1 MGLAVAK
8 SLAAQGSWHV
18 HLLDVNADR
27 GIQATQDKDLHPH
40 ASFHKTNVS
49 VYSDLAAAFQ
59 AIFQRHHRVDFVF
72 ANAGVIEKT
81 NFFGHLPEVNGAGT
95 IQNGDSNSGAP
106 PQPDLG
112 IIDANLNGVMLTS
125 YLALHYFRR
134 SPDHGK
140 GTNLVMTASCGG
152 LYPSYYSPLYTASKR
167 EYFFSFFLFCKEYIM
182 PIISPWIHHMYF
194 VLMTEKKKKKDGV
207 VGLMRSI
214 APSFWHN
221 DGIRVNAICPGI
233 VQTNLVDPKGWAAFP
248 SHTFIALETI
258 ARVVLM
264 LLEAHDPAGAEAN
277 ANGMVDATG
286 TFIPASQGYGRAV
299 EISGDS
305 FYFREAPDFCDQGM
319 REIMAATVVE
329 NQVGGVLNG

>member
-1 MGLAVAK
+1 
-8 SLAAQGSWHV
+8 
-18 HLLDVNADR
+18 
-27 GIQATQDKDLHPH
+27 
-40 ASFHKTNVS
+40 
-49 VYSDLAAAFQ
+49 
-59 AIFQRHHRVDFVF
+59 
-72 ANAGVIEKT
+72 
-81 NFFGHLPEVNGAGT
+81 
-95 IQNGDSNSGAP
+95 
-106 PQPDLG
+106 
-112 IIDANLNGVMLTS
+112 
-125 YLALHYFRR
+125 
-134 SPDHGK
+134 
-140 GTNLVMTASCGG
+140 
-152 LYPSYYSPLYTASKR
+152 
-167 EYFFSFFLFCKEYIM
+167 
-182 PIISPWIHHMYF
+182 
-194 VLMTEKKKKKDGV
+194 
-207 VGLMRSI
+207 MRSI

-248 SHTFIALETI
+248 SHQFIALETI

-264 LLEAHDPAGAEAN
+264 LLDPVGTGTGTGT

>member
-18 HLLDVNADR
+18 HLLDINPDR

-59 AIFQRHHRVDFVF
+59 AVFQRHHRVDFVF
-72 ANAGVIEKT
+72 ANAGIIEKT
-81 NFFGHLPEVNGAGT
+81 NFFGQLPEVNGAGT
-95 IQNGDSNSGAP
+95 IQNGEIP

-152 LYPSYYSPLYTASKR
+152 FYPSYYSPLYTASKR
-167 EYFFSFFLFCKEYIM
+167 EYFFPFSFFCTEYIM
-182 PIISPWIHHMYF
+182 PMI
-194 VLMTEKKKKKDGV
+194 LRG
-207 VGLMRSI
+207 
-214 APSFWHN
+214 
-221 DGIRVNAICPGI
+221 
-233 VQTNLVDPKGWAAFP
+233 
-248 SHTFIALETI
+248 
-258 ARVVLM
+258 
-264 LLEAHDPAGAEAN
+264 
-277 ANGMVDATG
+277 
-286 TFIPASQGYGRAV
+286 
-299 EISGDS
+299 
-305 FYFREAPDFCDQGM
+305 
-319 REIMAATVVE
+319 
-329 NQVGGVLNG
+329 

>member
-18 HLLDVNADR
+18 HLLDINPDR

-59 AIFQRHHRVDFVF
+59 AVFQRHARVDFVF
-72 ANAGVIEKT
+72 ANAGIIEKT
-81 NFFGHLPEVNGAGT
+81 NFFGHLSEPVVNGAG
-95 IQNGDSNSGAP
+95 IQNGDSDDTP

-112 IIDANLNGVMLTS
+112 IIEANLNGVMLTS

-167 EYFFSFFLFCKEYIM
+167 EYFFFLFPFCKEYITTSN
-182 PIISPWIHHMYF
+182 SPLIHHI
-194 VLMTEKKKKKDGV
+194 VLMTQKDGV
-207 VGLMRSI
+207 VGFMRSI

-248 SHTFIALETI
+248 SHQFIALETI

-264 LLEAHDPAGAEAN
+264 LLDPVGAGTGT

>member
-18 HLLDVNADR
+18 HLLDINADR

-59 AIFQRHHRVDFVF
+59 AVFQRQHRVDFVF
-72 ANAGVIEKT
+72 ANAGIIEKT

-95 IQNGDSNSGAP
+95 IQNGDSNSATP

-140 GTNLVMTASCGG
+140 GANLVMTASCGG

-167 EYFFSFFLFCKEYIM
+167 EYFFAFFLFCKENITQ
-182 PIISPWIHHMYF
+182 IISPWIHHMYF
-194 VLMTEKKKKKDGV
+194 VLMTEKKKKDGV
-207 VGLMRSI
+207 VGFMRSI

-258 ARVVLM
+258 SRVVLM